1 MRKMGI
7 AELKALLPETL
18 ARVTGGEEVLVT
30 EDDRLIARLVPPS
43 AGSPAAGTQSLV
55 ARGLIRPPVK
65 PLDET
70 FWKLKRPAFRAA
82 ASPAE
87 DESEEWE
94 LREAV

>member
-1 MRKMGI
+1 MRSMRI
-7 AELKALLPETL
+7 AELKAFLSETL

-43 AGSPAAGTQSLV
+43 AGSPAAATQSLV
-55 ARGLIRPPVK
+55 ARGLIRPPQK

-70 FWKLKRPAFRAA
+70 FWKLKRPAYRAA

-87 DESEEWE
+87 DGFGEWE